1 LVKRS
6 VFGFTFKTAPSVNGV
21 RCKSTQ
27 FTDVGITLDLVAP
40 GVRLLHFLS
49 QNGVVHIAQRDQPRA
64 FQLAQSSQMIL
75 APPIKTYDLVSNV
88 SVRAGYAR
96 LDGGLRGQWP
106 GFIGRN
112 GQE

>member
-1 LVKRS
+1 M
-6 VFGFTFKTAPSVNGV
+6 T
-21 RCKSTQ
+21 
-27 FTDVGITLDLVAP
+27 
-40 GVRLLHFLS
+40 
-49 QNGVVHIAQRDQPRA
+49 
-64 FQLAQSSQMIL
+64 L